1 MPKGFSG
8 GSDGEESACN
18 EGDLGLIPGSGRFP
32 GEGNGNPL
40 LYSCLEISMDRG
52 AWWATVHRVTESLNT
67 HTKVEGKGNSV
78 LTNVMERNRTM
89 SSKNRGILKVFFMF
103 TKFMIKIFKRTI
115 LLL

>member
-1 MPKGFSG
+1 M
-8 GSDGEESACN
+8 
-18 EGDLGLIPGSGRFP
+18 GLIPESGRSS
-32 GEGNGNPL
+32 GGGHGNPL
-40 LYSCLEISMDRG
+40 LYSCLENPLDRG
-52 AWWATVHRVTESLNT
+52 PWRATVHRVTESLNT